1 MKHLRF
7 ALIYSACA
15 KNGGKYFSTKNDEN
29 LVALMENGALRYTVT
44 RCYVGVAGN
53 PDGLRDGCRVGK
65 VFVGKYIWE
74 KGEIANGK

>member
-29 LVALMENGALRYTVT
+29 LVALMENGALRYIDT
-44 RCYVGVAGN
+44 RCNVGVAGYPERLQGN
-53 PDGLRDGCRVGK
+53 ESYC
-65 VFVGKYIWE
+65 
-74 KGEIANGK
+74 